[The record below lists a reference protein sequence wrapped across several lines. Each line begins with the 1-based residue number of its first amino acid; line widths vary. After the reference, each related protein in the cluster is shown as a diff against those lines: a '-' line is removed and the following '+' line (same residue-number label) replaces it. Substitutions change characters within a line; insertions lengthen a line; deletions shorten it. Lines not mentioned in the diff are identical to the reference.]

1 MKKDFKD
8 IVIGDD
14 LAILDTI
21 IIIKNN
27 KKKTVLIQKKK
38 TIIGLID
45 IEDIINFII
54 NKKDLKS
61 NVKEIMNTSFKYLQ
75 SRDITKAKIL
85 FKKFNL
91 HLIPVLNKKRH
102 LTDIIYLKDL
112 IK

>member
-1 MKKDFKD
+1 MKKNFKD
-8 IVIGDD
+8 IVVGDN

-27 KKKTVLIQKKK
+27 KKK

-75 SRDITKAKIL
+75 SRDMAKAKIL